1 MATRSR
7 IGVELPHGDVLSVYC
22 HWDGYRTGVGKDLLN
37 KGFNTTEEVRAFIR
51 EGSRSTVET
60 SYHEWRGEAIVVRE
74 DHSVDAYLKSDIE
87 EYGYLFTKE
96 ERWVVKPAGGRI
108 ADLKELL
115 K

>member
-22 HWDGYRTGVGKDLLN
+22 HWDGYPTGVGKDLLN

-60 SYHEWRGEAIVVRE
+60 SYHEWRGEDIVVRE
-74 DHSVDAYLKSDIE
+74 DHSVDAYFKSDIAHA
-87 EYGYLFTKE
+87 YGAWKDEAPYNPKAYGITIYRDKE
-96 ERWVVKPAGGRI
+96 
-108 ADLKELL
+108 
-115 K
+115 